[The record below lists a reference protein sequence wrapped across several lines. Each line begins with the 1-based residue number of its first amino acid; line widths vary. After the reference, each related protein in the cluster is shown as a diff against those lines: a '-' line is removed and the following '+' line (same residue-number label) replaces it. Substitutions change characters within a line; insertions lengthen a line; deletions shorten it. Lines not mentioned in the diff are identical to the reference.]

1 MKSPDKNKSLLGVF
15 ILLGAI
21 LGSIAGE
28 ILGSS
33 FTKLSFLK
41 TAYKVGTT
49 SPFNLDLKVFNLA
62 IGLNFDINIMTITGI
77 VLAIILYRK

>member
-49 SPFNLDLKVFNLA
+49 SPLNLDLKVFK
-62 IGLNFDINIMTITGI
+62 FS
-77 VLAIILYRK
+77 YRFKF